1 MDWQS
6 AVGAFAQ
13 KWLNKLARPSQI
25 AGAGFLYLTPG
36 LTDPVPAKPHK
47 GKMLPGQDLKFLLLF
62 FVCNGI
68 MYKRIAI

>member
-6 AVGAFAQ
+6 VAGAFVQ
-13 KWLNKLARPSQI
+13 RRLNKLARPPQI
-25 AGAGFLYLTPG
+25 AGDGFLYLTPG

-62 FVCNGI
+62 FVYNGI